1 MTLMTAAPRPA
12 TAKRWFEAVR
22 QDLTAIEEKMLLK
35 ARTQESTL
43 DTAIEAIIR
52 SGGKRMRPTIT
63 VLAGRAFRAL
73 WEDINAVAASIELLH
88 TATLVHDDLVDGADE
103 RRGVATLHSRL
114 PLGITVLSGDLLFAQ
129 SAALAAEANN
139 VRIVRLFAD
148 TLVKI
153 CRGEILQAQTR
164 WQIPSLDIYQERI
177 YGKTASLFEASAAS
191 GAILGESTESEIQ
204 AMTQFGRDLGLAF
217 QIMDDALDF
226 EATAAVLGKPAGHD
240 MRQGIFN
247 LPVMYYVDEG
257 YIAEG
262 ELRERLTNGDNH
274 IDELVADMRGRGM
287 IEKSIEQARQHI
299 HLAHESLDLLPDN
312 LYTHYLREVAD
323 YALYRSN

>member
-1 MTLMTAAPRPA
+1 MTLLTAPMPVM
-12 TAKRWFEAVR
+12 AKRWFDAVR
-22 QDLTAIEEKMLLK
+22 QDLTAIEDKMLLK

-43 DTAIEAIIR
+43 DSAIQSIIR
-52 SGGKRMRPTIT
+52 SGGKRLRPTIT
-63 VLAGRAFRAL
+63 ILAGRAFRGL
-73 WEDINAVAASIELLH
+73 WENITSVAASIELLH

-153 CRGEILQAQTR
+153 CQGEILQAQTR
-164 WQIPSLDIYQERI
+164 WQVPNLDIYQERI
-177 YGKTASLFEASAAS
+177 YGKTASLFEASAAA
-191 GAILGESTESEIQ
+191 GTILGESTEREIQ

-226 EATAAVLGKPAGHD
+226 ESTAAALGKPAGHD

-257 YIAEG
+257 YIAEE

-287 IEKSIEQARQHI
+287 IEKSIDRARHHI
-299 HLAHESLDLLPDN
+299 HRAHESLDMLPDN
-312 LYTHYLREVAD
+312 QHTDHLREVAD
-323 YALYRSN
+323 YALHRSY